1 MIEVWE
7 KLDCESIGAAEI
19 EAVEEAVA
27 GRFGAAAVESPMAI
41 GRILADEGAELRHS
55 EIMEL
60 HLRRADERPYDA
72 ALRNIL
78 KLDSLDAAVS
88 SIRSLE
94 NLRRKFASDGDK
106 NGLRHVRQI
115 AIDAKGDLEKEASAP
130 RTSEDRRLIVTEIS
144 QWLSHWLQTPQ
155 IFDDWVAMRQ
165 RSPEFAARFGQRGEP
180 AE

>member
-1 MIEVWE
+1 M
-7 KLDCESIGAAEI
+7 LFRS
-19 EAVEEAVA
+19 
-27 GRFGAAAVESPMAI
+27 
-41 GRILADEGAELRHS
+41 
-55 EIMEL
+55 
-60 HLRRADERPYDA
+60 
-72 ALRNIL
+72 NIL